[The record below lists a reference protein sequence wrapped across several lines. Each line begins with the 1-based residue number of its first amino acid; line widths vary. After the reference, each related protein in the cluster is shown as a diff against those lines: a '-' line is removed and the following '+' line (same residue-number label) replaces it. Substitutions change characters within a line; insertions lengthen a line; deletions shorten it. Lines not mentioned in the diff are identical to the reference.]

1 MLNLPFAIP
10 VPGRHQVG
18 GAPDGADALLIA
30 GLAAIAPGGVLHVA
44 RDDLHMSRLTDI
56 LRFVAPELTIVEF
69 PAWDCLPYDRASPH
83 RDILARRIDALTRL
97 ASSPEGER
105 RNLVIVTTVSAILQR
120 VPAPASFATAG
131 LVIKRGE
138 PLEQGRLIEY
148 LVGKG
153 YARSGT
159 VGEAGEFAVRG
170 GIVDLF
176 PPGTQMPLRVDFF
189 GDEVE
194 DLRLFDPLSQRSLG
208 KVDEFSL
215 KPINEIELT
224 PDAIEKFRTSY
235 RSEFG
240 TAGADDPL
248 YEAISAGRQ
257 YPGMEHWI
265 PLFGVELV
273 PFTDYA
279 PRAIVTLDHQVDE
292 ATKARLETITDFYQ
306 ARRDLQAA
314 ERESGAPVYRPL
326 PVGRLYLTENGWT
339 RLVDKHVTLSLHP
352 FQAPGEGGWLNGLG
366 RFGKNFA
373 EARADPDINL
383 YEAVTKTVRAQQQE
397 GKRVLL
403 TAGSPGAL
411 ERLGHLLSEHGL
423 AQQQTVENW
432 AAFAALPGGT
442 LGRAVLPLE
451 NGFATDAALILTEQD
466 ILGDRLIRTV
476 AKKKRAD
483 AFLHELANFHA
494 GDYVVHVDHGIGRY
508 EGLVA
513 LEVGGAPHDCLR
525 VVYDGNDKLFVP
537 VENIDVLSRYGGEDA
552 IVQLDK
558 LGGTAWQ
565 ARKARVK
572 QRIRDIA
579 EQLMKTAAKRA
590 IKSADAL
597 AAPEGLFDEFCARFP
612 YAETEDQQRAILEVL
627 ADMNSGKPMDRLVCG
642 DVGFGKTEV
651 ALRAAFVAAMSG
663 KQIAVVT
670 PTTLLCRQHFKTFT
684 ERFHGFPVT
693 VRQMSRLVTNKE
705 MAETKDAL
713 KAGRV
718 DIVIGTHALL
728 SKSIEFANLGLLIVD
743 EEQHF
748 GVVQKERLKELRGD
762 VHVLTLT
769 ATPIPRTLQLALS
782 GIREMSLI
790 TTPPVDRLAVR
801 TFVLPYDPVI
811 VREAIMRE
819 HFRGGQIFY
828 VCPRIEDM
836 DALAARLRSLVPE
849 IKFIMAHGRMS
860 PTALE
865 KAMTAFYDGSYELLL
880 ATNIIESGL
889 DIPTANTMIIHRSD
903 LFGLAQLY
911 QLRGRI
917 GRSKLRGYAYL
928 TTPAGKVLTETAQRR
943 LEVMQTLDQLGAG
956 FSLASHDLDIRGA
969 GNLLG
974 DEQSGHVREVGVE
987 LYQHLLEEAVR
998 EARGTEKAAPA
1009 EWQPQINIGMPV
1021 LIPEAY
1027 VQDLNVRLGLYR
1039 RLAELGSDQE
1049 IDAFAAEMID
1059 RFGPLPVE
1067 AENLLQV
1074 VALKNLCKS
1083 SGVERLEIG
1092 PKGAVIAFKDNR
1104 FARPDKL
1111 VEFITKRPNL
1121 VTLRPDHRLVYR
1133 QDWAQEKSRM
1143 NGVKRLMQNLV
1154 SMAA

>member
-1 MLNLPFAIP
+1 MSDLPFVIP
-10 VPGRHQVG
+10 ALGRHQVG

-30 GLAAIAPGGVLHVA
+30 RLAGIAPGGVLHVA
-44 RDDLHMSRLTDI
+44 QDDLRMSRTVEMLGFMAPDLTVI
-56 LRFVAPELTIVEF
+56 SF

-97 ASSPEGER
+97 GAMDDRARAG
-105 RNLVIVTTVSAILQR
+105 LVVVTTVAAILQR
-120 VPAPASFATAG
+120 VPAPAEFKTAARQ
-131 LVIKRGE
+131 LTRG
-138 PLEQGRLIEY
+138 GRLDQGELVDY

-153 YARSGT
+153 YARTGT
-159 VGEAGEFAVRG
+159 VGEPGEFAVRG

-176 PPGTQMPLRVDFF
+176 PPGTNMPIRVDFF
-189 GDEVE
+189 GDEIE

-208 KVDEFSL
+208 KIDDFAL
-215 KPINEIELT
+215 KPINELQLA
-224 PDAIEKFRTSY
+224 PQAIEHFRTNY

-240 TAGADDPL
+240 TSGADDPL

-257 YPGMEHWI
+257 YPGMEHWL
-265 PLFGVELV
+265 PLFGTELV
-273 PFTDYA
+273 PFESYL
-279 PRAIVTLDHQVDE
+279 PRAIVTLDHQMDE
-292 ATKARLETITDFYQ
+292 AIKARLEMIQDFFQ
-306 ARRDLQAA
+306 ARRDLQAT

-326 PVGRLYLTENGWT
+326 PVSRLYIGENAWREFTEK
-339 RLVDKHVTLSLHP
+339 RVTFALHP
-352 FQAPGEGGWLNGLG
+352 FQAPDEGGWLNGFG

-373 EARADPDINL
+373 EARANPDVNL
-383 YEAVTKTVRAQQQE
+383 YHAVAGFTRNEQQQ
-397 GKRVLL
+397 GRRVLL
-403 TAGSPGAL
+403 AAASTGAL
-411 ERLGHLLSEHGL
+411 ERIGHLLAENGVSRQE
-423 AQQQTVENW
+423 TVEKW
-432 AAFAALPGGT
+432 DDVLTLPAAT
-442 LGRAVLPLE
+442 LGRAVLSLS
-451 NGFATDAALILTEQD
+451 NGFIADGVTVLTEQD

-476 AKKKRAD
+476 AKKKKVD
-483 AFLHELANFHA
+483 AFLTELANFHA

-513 LEVGGAPHDCLR
+513 LDVGGAPHDCLR
-525 VVYDGNDKLFVP
+525 VIYDGGDKLFVP
-537 VENIDVLSRYGGEDA
+537 VENIDVLSRYGGEEA
-552 IVQLDK
+552 IVALDK
-558 LGGTAWQ
+558 LGGAAWQ

-579 EQLMKTAAKRA
+579 EQLMKTAALRQ
-590 IKSADAL
+590 IKSADVLQPA
-597 AAPEGLFDEFCARFP
+597 EGMFDEFCARFP
-612 YAETEDQQRAILEVL
+612 YAETEDQQRAIAEVIADL
-627 ADMNSGKPMDRLVCG
+627 ANGRPMDRLVCG

-663 KQIAVVT
+663 KQVAVVT
-670 PTTLLCRQHFKTFT
+670 PTTLLCRQHFKTFA
-684 ERFHGFPVT
+684 ERLQGFPVT
-693 VRQMSRLVTNKE
+693 IRQMSRLVTSKE
-705 MAETKDAL
+705 MAETKEML

-728 SKSIEFANLGLLIVD
+728 AKGIEFARLGLLIVD

-748 GVVQKERLKELRGD
+748 GVVQKERLKDMRGD

-782 GIREMSLI
+782 NIREMSLI
-790 TTPPVDRLAVR
+790 TTPPIDRLAVR

-828 VCPRIEDM
+828 VCPRIEDL
-836 DALAARLRSLVPE
+836 DTVAARLRSLVPE
-849 IKFIMAHGRMS
+849 IKFVMAHGRM
-860 PTALE
+860 PATQLE
-865 KAMTAFYDGSYELLL
+865 KAMNAFYDGSYELLL

-889 DIPTANTMIIHRSD
+889 DIPTANTMIIHRAD
-903 LFGLAQLY
+903 MFGLAQLY

-928 TTPAGKVLTETAQRR
+928 TTPPGKALTETAQRR

-956 FSLASHDLDIRGA
+956 FTLASHDLDIRGA

-998 EARGTEKAAPA
+998 EARGTEKVAAQD
-1009 EWQPQINIGMPV
+1009 WTPQINIGMAV
-1021 LIPEAY
+1021 LIPESY

-1039 RLAELGSDQE
+1039 RLADLTTEQE
-1049 IDAFAAEMID
+1049 IDAFAAELID

-1074 VALKNLCKS
+1074 VALKQLCRS

-1104 FARPDKL
+1104 FARPEKL
-1111 VEFITKRPNL
+1111 VEFITKRQNI
-1121 VTLRPDHRLVYR
+1121 VTLRTDHRLVYR
-1133 QDWAQEKSRM
+1133 QDWADTKARM
-1143 NGVKRLMQNLV
+1143 SGVKKLMQNL
-1154 SMAA
+1154 STMAA

>member
-1 MLNLPFAIP
+1 VLKLPFAIP

-18 GAPDGADALLIA
+18 GAPEGADALLVA
-30 GLAAIAPGGVLHVA
+30 ALAAHAPGGVLHIA
-44 RDDLHMSRLTDI
+44 RDDLHMARMAEF
-56 LRFVAPELTIVEF
+56 LRFVEPGLNIIEF

-83 RDILARRIDALTRL
+83 RDVLARRIDALTRL
-97 ASSPEGER
+97 AALPEDER
-105 RNLVIVTTVSAILQR
+105 AKLVVVTTVSAILQR
-120 VPAPASFATAG
+120 VPEPASFALAG
-131 LVIKRGE
+131 MVIRRGGE
-138 PLEQGRLIEY
+138 LEQSRLIDY

-208 KVDEFSL
+208 KVDEFAL
-215 KPINEIELT
+215 KPINEVELT
-224 PDAIEKFRTSY
+224 KEAVERFRTNY

-240 TAGADDPL
+240 TSGADDPL
-248 YEAISAGRQ
+248 YEAISGGRQ
-257 YPGMEHWI
+257 YPGMEHWL
-265 PLFGVELV
+265 PLFGTELV
-273 PFTDYA
+273 SFAEYL
-279 PRAIVTLDHQVDE
+279 PRAIVTLDHQGDE
-292 ATKARLETITDFYQ
+292 AAKARYETITDFYQ

-326 PVGRLYLTENGWT
+326 PVSRLYLTENAW
-339 RLVDKHVTLSLHP
+339 RNLIDKRVTLALHP
-352 FQAPGEGGWLNGLG
+352 FQAPDEGGWLAGLG
-366 RFGKNFA
+366 RFGKSFA
-373 EARADPDINL
+373 EARANPDVNL
-383 YEAVTKTVRAQQQE
+383 YEAVARLAREEQGQ
-397 GKRVLL
+397 GRHVLL
-403 TAGSPGAL
+403 AAGSQGAL
-411 ERLGHLLSEHGL
+411 ERLGHLIGEHGL
-423 AQQQTVENW
+423 SQQENVESW
-432 AAFAALPGGT
+432 TQLIHLPVAT

-451 NGFATDAALILTEQD
+451 SGFATDKALVLTEQD

-476 AKKKRAD
+476 AKKKKAD
-483 AFLHELANFHA
+483 AFLAELANFNA

-513 LEVGGAPHDCLR
+513 LDVGGAPHDCLR

-537 VENIDVLSRYGGEDA
+537 VENINVLSRYGGEDA
-552 IVQLDK
+552 IVALDK
-558 LGGTAWQ
+558 LGGAAWQ

-579 EQLMKTAAKRA
+579 EQLMKTAAKRVVR
-590 IKSADAL
+590 SADPL
-597 AAPEGLFDEFCARFP
+597 AAGEGLFDEFCARFP
-612 YAETEDQQRAILEVL
+612 YAETEDQQRAIAEVL
-627 ADMNSGKPMDRLVCG
+627 TDLASGKPMDRLVCG

-663 KQIAVVT
+663 KQVAVVT
-670 PTTLLCRQHFKTFT
+670 PTTLLCRQHFKTFN
-684 ERFHGFPVT
+684 ERFHGFPVK
-693 VRQMSRLVTNKE
+693 VRQMSRLVTARE

-713 KAGRV
+713 KAGKI

-836 DALAARLRSLVPE
+836 DGLAGRLRSLVPE
-849 IKFIMAHGRMS
+849 IKFVMAHGRMT

-865 KAMTAFYDGSYELLL
+865 KAMTAFYDGTYQLLL

-889 DIPTANTMIIHRSD
+889 DIPTANTMIIHRAD

-998 EARGTEKAAPA
+998 EARGAEKMVAA
-1009 EWQPQINIGMPV
+1009 EWQPQINIGMSV
-1021 LIPEAY
+1021 LLPEAY

-1039 RLAELGSDQE
+1039 RLAELVGDQE
-1049 IDAFAAEMID
+1049 IEAFAAELID
-1059 RFGPLPVE
+1059 RFGPLPAE

-1104 FARPDKL
+1104 FARPEKL

-1133 QDWAQEKSRM
+1133 QDWAEAKARM
-1143 NGVKRLMQNLV
+1143 NGVKKLMQNLAA
-1154 SMAA
+1154 MAA